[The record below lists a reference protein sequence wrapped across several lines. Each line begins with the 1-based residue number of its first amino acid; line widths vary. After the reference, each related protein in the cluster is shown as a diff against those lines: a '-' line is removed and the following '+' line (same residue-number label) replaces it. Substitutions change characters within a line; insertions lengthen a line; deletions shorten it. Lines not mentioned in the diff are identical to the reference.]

1 MTDSDKLHRIAVI
14 DSDFENA
21 KSWGSWMVMV
31 ANEREALVN
40 DLHSR
45 GHKIAHR
52 FQARTDGGHYV
63 D

>member
-1 MTDSDKLHRIAVI
+1 MSDSDKISRIAVI

-21 KSWGSWMVMV
+21 KTWGSWMVMA

-40 DLHSR
+40 DLNSR

-52 FQARTDGGHYV
+52 FLARTEGDARV